1 MKLNRRSAPP
11 VLAKGQVWKMPDAY
25 IQIGRLGKR
34 LGEFRKFQ
42 SLENRRVRSQMT
54 SIHTIQEWLI
64 NNRAELLESPKPAKA
79 TP

>member
-1 MKLNRRSAPP
+1 M
-11 VLAKGQVWKMPDAY
+11 LAKGQVWKMPDAY

-42 SLENRRVRSQMT
+42 RLENRRVRSQMT

-64 NNRAELLESPKPAKA
+64 NNRAELLETPEPAK
-79 TP
+79 TTH